1 MDNQVRIIRKN
12 ETALKI
18 VIALSVIRIL
28 LDVFTRNK
36 VASKTAMTVQ
46 IVLCV
51 LMIVGSIVMYNVA
64 SHCNFVRYVIVGGY
78 IAAASISVFNHNN
91 LYNMILFC
99 VLICVTMVYLDERF
113 IVLNSV
119 IIEVIL
125 IVKTIIMFVGGKAD
139 TGQAWFS
146 AVLLFGVMSFCLYQ
160 IAGSVMRSQ
169 QTDQQ
174 EITYHLQYQE
184 EITENMVGVVQNG
197 NRHIK
202 FLQSKLNS
210 FQGATDEVARSVDAI
225 SQGVTDTVRNMESQ
239 NDMTSQ
245 ISKIIDNLLQ
255 VKDDTIESAN
265 RAVDATESGGE
276 LVGHLKEKSD
286 AIVLANQRVAEVAH
300 ELQDKIVSAEE
311 IIQIISQVATQTN
324 LLALNASIEAARA
337 GEAGRGFSVVADEIR
352 KLADNTKQSI
362 DKITDLLQGVTMLA
376 GQTSDL
382 VMHSVQASDEQA
394 SYIDQVTGSFTSIS
408 RVVDMLHNNME
419 SLDSLSNELHE
430 SNNVIIES
438 VHNQQAASEEIAANA
453 HSSAEL
459 SQRNLDDLGGVIGE
473 LNQIAQII
481 GSLKKM
487 EGMQE
492 AFRKAEETET
502 VEEEETSEPEDISED
517 EEMESGAEEMVET
530 DEEEAYPEAGEAEED
545 MEEDEAGIESVDG
558 QEPSEDDW
566 GQAID

>member
-1 MDNQVRIIRKN
+1 MENLTRIIRKN

-28 LDVFTRNK
+28 LSVLTRNR
-36 VASKTAMTVQ
+36 VASKTAVIVQ

-64 SHCNFVRYVIVGGY
+64 SHQNFIRFVIVGGY
-78 IAAASISVFNHNN
+78 IVIASISVFNHDN

-99 VLICVTMVYLDERF
+99 VLICVTMVYLEEGF
-113 IVLNSV
+113 IVLNSI

-125 IVKTIIMFVGGKAD
+125 IVKTVLMFMGGEGD
-139 TGQAWFS
+139 MGQSWFT
-146 AVLLFGVMSFCLYQ
+146 AALLFGVMSFCLYQ
-160 IAGSVMRSQ
+160 ITGSVVRSQ

-184 EITENMVGVVQNG
+184 EITDNMVKVVQNG
-197 NRHIK
+197 NRHIGS
-202 FLQSKLNS
+202 LQSKLNN
-210 FQGATDEVARSVDAI
+210 FRGATDEVARSVDAI
-225 SQGVTDTVRNMESQ
+225 SQGVTETVRNMQSQ
-239 NDMTSQ
+239 NEMTSQ
-245 ISKIIDNLLQ
+245 ISKIIDHLLE

-311 IIQIISQVATQTN
+311 IIQIIYQVSTQTN

-382 VMHSVQASDEQA
+382 VMHSVQASDEQS

-408 RVVDMLHNNME
+408 RVVDVLHNNME

-430 SNNVIIES
+430 SNNVIIDS

-453 HSSAEL
+453 HSSADL
-459 SQRNLDDLGGVIGE
+459 SQSNLDDLGEVIGE

-492 AFRKAEETET
+492 AFRKAEAADAEK
-502 VEEEETSEPEDISED
+502 EEAEAAYSEPEEAP
-517 EEMESGAEEMVET
+517 EEEL
-530 DEEEAYPEAGEAEED
+530 EEEALEDGDQEIEEEAPQEMDENTDMPEETPEFGETT
-545 MEEDEAGIESVDG
+545 G
-558 QEPSEDDW
+558 DDW
-566 GQAID
+566 GQPIE